1 MLLVLNNFIKN
12 RSITKSM
19 DNKSDFVNG
28 QASKPYKITGIH
40 LLMINCKTTSS
51 DAILPISPKIAL
63 AER

>member
-1 MLLVLNNFIKN
+1 
-12 RSITKSM
+12 M

-40 LLMINCKTTSS
+40 LLVINCKTTSS
-51 DAILPISPKIAL
+51 DTILPISPKTAL